1 MTSAKIQHDQRTAH
15 CRLFTFKEGLLS
27 AVAHDLEI
35 EVGRFEMTFEG
46 GNLSATFDARSLTVL
61 HAMADGHARP
71 DALSARDKEKI
82 AANIQG
88 DVLDT
93 KHHPEIR
100 FVAVVPEGIPTS
112 ITGSLEIKG
121 RKHSVTVLVHPE
133 GERLVGEVTLHQPD
147 FGITPYSAMLGTLR
161 IKPDVRVRIDLPRP

>member
-1 MTSAKIQHDQRTAH
+1 
-15 CRLFTFKEGLLS
+15 
-27 AVAHDLEI
+27 
-35 EVGRFEMTFEG
+35 
-46 GNLSATFDARSLTVL
+46 
-61 HAMADGHARP
+61 MADGHARP

>member
-1 MTSAKIQHDQRTAH
+1 MTTAENLYDQRTGH

-35 EVGRFEMTFEG
+35 EVGRFSIVREG

-61 HAMADGHARP
+61 HAMADGHARA
-71 DALSARDKEKI
+71 DGLSARDKEKI

-100 FVAVVPEGIPTS
+100 FTAAMPEGIPTS
-112 ITGSLEIKG
+112 VSGTLEIKG
-121 RKHSVTVLVHPE
+121 RKKSVTVQIHAE
-133 GERLVGEVTLHQPD
+133 GDRLVGEVTLHQPD